1 MIWLQGILFTQ
12 VSQLGIAGIDS
23 GLGLENSEGLISGF
37 GNILIIT
44 GAHLNSSQ
52 LLREKKIRVTT
63 VRLVVTANRR
73 LAVMT

>member
-37 GNILIIT
+37 GNILIII
-44 GAHLNSSQ
+44 GAHLNSS
-52 LLREKKIRVTT
+52 
-63 VRLVVTANRR
+63 
-73 LAVMT
+73 